1 VADIM
6 TDADAADT
14 VGLSDRLAA
23 DYGAKVLAVEP
34 GGADYV
40 PLSERHGKP
49 WQLFAT
55 WLSPNMEFAT
65 VFVGVLGVEVFGL
78 TFPVAIVAL
87 VLGTAAG
94 SITLG
99 LLSAAGPSRG
109 VPQLVASR
117 IPFGY
122 RGNILPA
129 GLNAV
134 TAGIGWFA
142 VNSVSGAFALNALL
156 HWPKAL
162 CLTIVVVAQIAIAFF
177 GHNLLQA
184 FERWLFPVLTI
195 AFVLAAIEIF
205 TKVGPSKGGG
215 GSGGFLLTFG
225 AAFGYAVGWNPFA
238 SDYTR
243 YLPPTVSKARTGLFA
258 GLGVFVSCAALEIVG
273 AASAT
278 IVGGSSGNPTVAFTS
293 NLPTGIADFTL
304 LAIAVGAVCANAMN
318 VYSGA
323 MSFLALGFD
332 LPLRQRR
339 AISALGFGLAG
350 FILALFGLHD
360 AGTKYENFLLIIAY
374 WIAPW
379 LAVVFI
385 DQVLRH
391 WGHSQ
396 HTTHLLFDRRH
407 NPFAGVIAMVV
418 GMAVS
423 IPLFS
428 NQTEFVGVLAKHHPG
443 LGDLTFEV
451 GFAVTAIVYLLLR
464 PLERGKTGHPAQASP
479 RTGP

>member
-1 VADIM
+1 MM
-6 TDADAADT
+6 TDADAADALA
-14 VGLSDRLAA
+14 LSDRLDA

-40 PLSERHGKP
+40 PIAERHGKP
-49 WQLFAT
+49 WQMFAT

-87 VLGTAAG
+87 VLGNLAG
-94 SITLG
+94 SLTHG
-99 LLSAAGPSRG
+99 LLSAQGPSRG
-109 VPQLVASR
+109 VPQMVASR
-117 IPFGY
+117 IPFGW

-129 GLNAV
+129 GLNSV

-162 CLTIVVVAQIAIAFF
+162 CLTIIVVAQIAIAFF

-184 FERWLFPVLTI
+184 FERWLVPVLGI
-195 AFVLAAIEIF
+195 AFLLAAIEIF

-243 YLPPTVSKARTGLFA
+243 YLPPTSSKVRTGLFA
-258 GLGVFVSCAALEIVG
+258 GLGVFVSCVALEIVG

-278 IVGGSSGNPTVAFTS
+278 IAGGSSGNPTVAFTS
-293 NLPTGIADFTL
+293 HLPTGIADFTL

-332 LPLRQRR
+332 LPLRLRR
-339 AISALGFGLAG
+339 AISALGFGVLG
-350 FILALFGLHD
+350 FVLALFGLHD

-385 DQVLRH
+385 DQFLRR
-391 WGHSQ
+391 GQ
-396 HTTHLLFDRRH
+396 HTTPLLFDRRH
-407 NPFAGVIAMVV
+407 NPFAGVIAIVV

-428 NQTEFVGVLAKHHPG
+428 NQTEYVGVLAKHHPA
-443 LGDLTFEV
+443 LGDITFEV
-451 GFAVTAIVYLLLR
+451 GFVVTAIVYLLLR
-464 PLERGKTGHPAQASP
+464 PLDNARTARGRMTA
-479 RTGP
+479 

>member
-1 VADIM
+1 M
-6 TDADAADT
+6 SDT
-14 VGLSDRLAA
+14 VTTDDTSDSLSLSDRLAA
-23 DYGAKVLAVEP
+23 DYGARVLAVEP

-49 WQLFAT
+49 SQLFWT

-65 VFVGVLGVEVFGL
+65 VFVGVLGVQVFGL
-78 TFPVAIVAL
+78 TFTSAIVAL

-94 SITLG
+94 SLTHG
-99 LLSAAGPSRG
+99 LLSASGPSRG
-109 VPQLVASR
+109 VPQMVASR
-117 IPFGY
+117 IPFGWW
-122 RGNILPA
+122 GNVLPA
-129 GLNAV
+129 GLNSV

-184 FERWLFPVLTI
+184 FERWLFPVLGI
-195 AFVLAAIEIF
+195 AFLLAAIEIF

-215 GSGGFLLTFG
+215 GSGGFLLTLG

-243 YLPPTVSKARTGLFA
+243 YLPPAASKVRTGLFA

-278 IVGGSSGNPTVAFTS
+278 IAGGSSANPTVAFTS
-293 NLPTGIADFTL
+293 HLPTGIADFTL

-323 MSFLALGFD
+323 MSFLALGFT
-332 LPLRQRR
+332 LPLRLRR
-339 AISALGFGLAG
+339 AISALGFGLIG
-350 FILALFGLHD
+350 FVLALFGLHD

-379 LAVVFI
+379 LAVVLI
-385 DQVLRH
+385 DQFLRRR
-391 WGHSQ
+391 Q
-396 HTTHLLFDRRH
+396 HTAALLFDRHR
-407 NPFAGVIAMVV
+407 NPFAGWVAIVA

-428 NQTEFVGVLAKHHPG
+428 NQTEFVGVLAKHHPA
-443 LGDLTFEV
+443 LGDITFEV
-451 GFAVTAIVYLLLR
+451 GFVVTAIVYLLLR
-464 PLERGKTGHPAQASP
+464 PFGEAQRKTV
-479 RTGP
+479 

>member
-1 VADIM
+1 MADIM
-6 TDADAADT
+6 SDAEAADALA
-14 VGLSDRLAA
+14 LSDRLDA

-40 PLSERHGKP
+40 PLAERHGKP
-49 WQLFAT
+49 WQMFPT

-65 VFVGVLGVEVFGL
+65 VFVGVLGVQVFQL
-78 TFPVAIVAL
+78 SFLAACVAL
-87 VLGTAAG
+87 VVGTLAG
-94 SITLG
+94 SITHAI
-99 LLSAAGPSRG
+99 LSANGPSRG
-109 VPQLVASR
+109 VPQMVASR
-117 IPFGY
+117 IPFGWW
-122 RGNILPA
+122 GNVFPA

-177 GHNLLQA
+177 GHNLLQM
-184 FERWLFPVLTI
+184 FERWLFPVLGI
-195 AFVLAAIEIF
+195 AFLLAAIEIF
-205 TKVGPSKGGG
+205 SKTGHATNHGGT
-215 GSGGFLLTFG
+215 GGFLVTMG

-243 YLPPTVSKARTGLFA
+243 YLPPASSKLSTGLWA
-258 GLGVFVSCAALEIVG
+258 GLGVFLSCAVLEILG
-273 AASAT
+273 AYSAT
-278 IVGGSSGNPTVAFTS
+278 IAGGSSANPTVGFTS
-293 NLPTGIADFTL
+293 HLPTGIADFTL

-323 MSFLALGFD
+323 MSFLALGID
-332 LPLRQRR
+332 LPLKMRR

-379 LAVVFI
+379 LAVVLI
-385 DQVLRH
+385 DQFLRR
-391 WGHSQ
+391 GQ
-396 HTTHLLFDRRH
+396 HTTRLLFDRRH
-407 NPFAGVIAMVV
+407 NPFAGVIAIVV

-428 NQTEFVGVLAKHHPG
+428 DQTEYFGVIAKHHPG

-451 GFAVTAIVYLLLR
+451 GFVVTAIVYLLLR
-464 PLERGKTGHPAQASP
+464 PIDNARQA
-479 RTGP
+479 RRAVAN

>member
-1 VADIM
+1 MM
-6 TDADAADT
+6 TDADTADT
-14 VGLSDRLAA
+14 VAALGVSDRRDA
-23 DYGAKVLAVEP
+23 DYGAKMLAVEP

-40 PLSERHGKP
+40 PPAERHGKP

-94 SITLG
+94 SLTHG
-99 LLSAAGPSRG
+99 VLSADGPSRG
-109 VPQLVASR
+109 VPQMVASR
-117 IPFGY
+117 IPFGW
-122 RGNILPA
+122 RGNVLPA
-129 GLNAV
+129 GLNSV

-184 FERWLFPVLTI
+184 FERWLFPVLAI
-195 AFVLAAIEIF
+195 AFLLAAIEIF

-243 YLPPTVSKARTGLFA
+243 YLPATSSKLRTGLFA

-278 IVGGSSGNPTVAFTS
+278 IAGGSSGNPTVAFTGH
-293 NLPTGIADFTL
+293 LPTGIADFTL

-332 LPLRQRR
+332 LPLRLRR
-339 AISALGFGLAG
+339 AISALGFGVLG

-385 DQVLRH
+385 DQFLRR
-391 WGHSQ
+391 GQ
-396 HTTHLLFDRRH
+396 HTTSLLFDRGH
-407 NPFAGVIAMVV
+407 NPFAGVIAIVV

-428 NQTEFVGVLAKHHPG
+428 NQTEFVGVLAKHHPA
-443 LGDLTFEV
+443 LGDVTFEV
-451 GFAVTAIVYLLLR
+451 GFVVTAIVYLLLR
-464 PLERGKTGHPAQASP
+464 LLERSKTGRPGRASP

>member
-1 VADIM
+1 LEDPVADSVAEEV
-6 TDADAADT
+6 TDAEANALA
-14 VGLSDRLAA
+14 LSDRLDA
-23 DYGAKVLAVEP
+23 DYGSRVLAVEP

-40 PLSERHGKP
+40 PLAERHGKP
-49 WQLFAT
+49 WQMFAT

-65 VFVGVLGVEVFGL
+65 VFVGVLGVQVFGL
-78 TFPVAIVAL
+78 TFPMAIVAL
-87 VLGTAAG
+87 VIGTGAG
-94 SITLG
+94 SVTHAI
-99 LLSAAGPSRG
+99 LSASGPSRG
-109 VPQLVASR
+109 VPQMVASR
-117 IPFGY
+117 IPFGWW
-122 RGNILPA
+122 GNVLPA

-162 CLTIVVVAQIAIAFF
+162 CLTIIVVAQIAIAFF

-184 FERWLFPVLTI
+184 FERWLFPVLGI
-195 AFVLAAIEIF
+195 AFLLAAIEIF
-205 TKVGPSKGGG
+205 SKTGHSTGHG
-215 GSGGFLLTFG
+215 GSGGFLLTLG

-243 YLPPTVSKARTGLFA
+243 YLPPSSSKLNTGLFA
-258 GLGVFVSCAALEIVG
+258 GLGVFVSCVALEIVG

-278 IVGGSSGNPTVAFTS
+278 IAGGSSSNPTVAFTDH
-293 NLPTGIADFTL
+293 LPSGIADFTL

-323 MSFLALGFD
+323 MSFLALGIN
-332 LPLRQRR
+332 LPLRMRR

-379 LAVVFI
+379 LAVVLI
-385 DQVLRH
+385 DQFLRH
-391 WGHSQ
+391 WEHGR
-396 HTTHLLFDRRH
+396 HTTPLLFDRHH
-407 NPFAGVIAMVV
+407 NPFAGVIAIVV

-428 NQTEFVGVLAKHHPG
+428 NQTEFVGAIAKHHAA
-443 LGDLTFEV
+443 LGDITFEV
-451 GFAVTAIVYLLLR
+451 GFAVTAIVYLILR
-464 PLERGKTGHPAQASP
+464 PLDRAER
-479 RTGP
+479 R

>member
-1 VADIM
+1 MV
-6 TDADAADT
+6 DT
-14 VGLSDRLAA
+14 VTDTDSDALALSDRLDA

-40 PLSERHGKP
+40 PLAERHGRP
-49 WQLFAT
+49 SQLLWT
-55 WLSPNMEFAT
+55 WMSPNMEFAT
-65 VFVGVLGVEVFGL
+65 VFVGVLGVQVFGL
-78 TFPVAIVAL
+78 TFTSAIVAL
-87 VLGTAAG
+87 VLGTATG
-94 SITLG
+94 SITHG
-99 LLSAAGPSRG
+99 LLSASGPSRG

-117 IPFGY
+117 IPFGWW
-122 RGNILPA
+122 GNALPA
-129 GLNAV
+129 GLNSV

-184 FERWLFPVLTI
+184 FERWLFPVLGI
-195 AFVLAAIEIF
+195 AFLLAAIEIF

-243 YLPPTVSKARTGLFA
+243 YLPPTASRVRTGLFA
-258 GLGVFVSCAALEIVG
+258 GLGVFLSCAALEIVG

-278 IVGGSSGNPTVAFTS
+278 IAGGSSANPTVAFTS
-293 NLPTGIADFTL
+293 HLPTGIADFTL

-323 MSFLALGFD
+323 MSFLALGFN
-332 LPLRQRR
+332 LPLRLRR
-339 AISALGFGLAG
+339 AISALGFGLIG
-350 FILALFGLHD
+350 FVLALFGLHD

-379 LAVVFI
+379 LAVVLI
-385 DQVLRH
+385 DQFLRR
-391 WGHSQ
+391 GQHSAA
-396 HTTHLLFDRRH
+396 LLFDRHH
-407 NPFAGVIAMVV
+407 NPFAGAIAIVV

-428 NQTEFVGVLAKHHPG
+428 NQTEFVGVLAKHHPA
-443 LGDLTFEV
+443 LGDITFEV
-451 GFAVTAIVYLLLR
+451 GFAVTAIVYVLLR
-464 PLERGKTGHPAQASP
+464 PFAEARRAPA
-479 RTGP
+479 

>member
-1 VADIM
+1 M
-6 TDADAADT
+6 KTDADASDT

-23 DYGAKVLAVEP
+23 DYGARVLAVEP

-65 VFVGVLGVEVFGL
+65 VFVGVLGVQVFGL

-94 SITLG
+94 SVTHG

-117 IPFGY
+117 IPFGW

-162 CLTIVVVAQIAIAFF
+162 CLTIVVVAQIVIAFF

-184 FERWLFPVLTI
+184 FERWLFPVLGI
-195 AFVLAAIEIF
+195 AFLLAAIEIF
-205 TKVGPSKGGG
+205 TKLGPSKGGG

-243 YLPPTVSKARTGLFA
+243 YLPPTVSKVRTGLFA
-258 GLGVFVSCAALEIVG
+258 GLGVFVSCVALEIVG

-293 NLPTGIADFTL
+293 HLPTGIADFTL

-332 LPLRQRR
+332 LPLRLRR

-350 FILALFGLHD
+350 FVLALFGLHD
-360 AGTKYENFLLIIAY
+360 AGTKYENFLLIISY

-385 DQVLRH
+385 DQILRH

-396 HTTHLLFDRRH
+396 HTTPLLFDRRH

-428 NQTEFVGVLAKHHPG
+428 NQTEYVGVLAKHHPA
-443 LGDLTFEV
+443 LGDITFEV

-464 PLERGKTGHPAQASP
+464 PLERDRTGRPGRASL